1 MCLSRKKKTSRIFVS
16 YLTTYSVLN
25 VARINVLMFACCESL
40 DKTCEKPFGVWKCGL
55 CPDINCYISE
65 LYVPGALRSSHNTRW
80 SYGRTFTKGLT
91 ITLSL
96 LAWII
101 WDYDSETRLWY
112 HYIIVRYDGHVVRWT
127 ELAGQQRLWRNLY
140 YLNLRKAEMCLS
152 LWWACMP
159 IVPKMSECEW

>member
-1 MCLSRKKKTSRIFVS
+1 MLVTWQ
-16 YLTTYSVLN
+16 YSVLN
-25 VARINVLMFACCESL
+25 VAKINILMFACCESL
-40 DKTCEKPFGVWKCGL
+40 DKTCEKPFGVWMCGL

-152 LWWACMP
+152 LWRACMP